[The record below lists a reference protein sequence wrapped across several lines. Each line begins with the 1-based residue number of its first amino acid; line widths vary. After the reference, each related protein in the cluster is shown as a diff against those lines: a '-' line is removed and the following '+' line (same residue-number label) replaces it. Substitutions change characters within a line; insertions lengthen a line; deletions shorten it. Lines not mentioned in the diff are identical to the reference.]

1 MSFPRRRIRLGSR
14 PLKSWETARV
24 SRFDRYLLSQLLA
37 LFGFFS
43 LVLVAVYWVNRAV
56 GLFEQLIGDGQ
67 SALVFLEFSVLT
79 LPNVIRLVLPVSAFV
94 AAVYV
99 ANRLT
104 SDSELVVMQA
114 TGFSAFR
121 LARPVAYFGLIVA
134 AMMLLLMHVLV
145 PASVGSLLARTAEV
159 SQNVS
164 ARFLK
169 DGQFLHPSPGITVYI
184 REVAATGELR
194 DLFLADERDAKAR
207 VNYTAK
213 KALFVRAPD
222 GPKLLMVDG
231 MVQSVEAGSQR
242 LSVTRFAD
250 FTYDMAGLITVP
262 GPQDR
267 MVDELSTFE
276 LFAATDLL
284 QQETGESRAALLFEA
299 HSRMAQPFTATA
311 SALIG
316 FASLLLGAF
325 SRFGLWRQ
333 ILVAIALLL
342 LVQGLATLTTGLGIA
357 RDGGW
362 VLAYVPPL
370 VGMSVAAFE
379 LWLTQ
384 RPRRVAKPQPLPEAL
399 A

>member
-1 MSFPRRRIRLGSR
+1 M
-14 PLKSWETARV
+14 ARV
-24 SRFDRYLLSQLLA
+24 PRFDRYLLSQLLA

-43 LVLVAVYWVNRAV
+43 LVLVGVYWINRAV

-121 LARPVAYFGLIVA
+121 LARPVVYFGLIVA
-134 AMMLLLMHVLV
+134 LMMLVLMHVLV
-145 PASVGSLLARTAEV
+145 PASRGSLAARTAEI

-169 DGQFLHPSPGITVYI
+169 DGQFLHPAAGITVYI
-184 REVAATGELR
+184 REVAASGELL
-194 DLFLADERDAKAR
+194 DLFLADDRDPAAR
-207 VNYTAK
+207 VSYTAK
-213 KALFVRAPD
+213 KALFVRAAD

-231 MVQSVEAGSQR
+231 MVQVLQADTQR

-250 FTYDMAGLITVP
+250 FTYDMAGLIAVP

-267 MVDELSTFE
+267 TVDELSTAE
-276 LFAATDLL
+276 LLAASDAV
-284 QQETGESRAALLFEA
+284 QRETGESHAALLFEA
-299 HSRMAQPFTATA
+299 HSRIAQPFTATA
-311 SALIG
+311 AALIG

-342 LVQGLATLTTGLGIA
+342 AVQGLQTLTTGAGIT
-357 RDGGW
+357 REGGW
-362 VLAYVPPL
+362 VLAYLPPL
-370 VGMSVAAFE
+370 LGIAIAAFE
-379 LWLTQ
+379 LWLSQ
-384 RPRRVAKPQPLPEAL
+384 RPRRVGKPQPSDGAL